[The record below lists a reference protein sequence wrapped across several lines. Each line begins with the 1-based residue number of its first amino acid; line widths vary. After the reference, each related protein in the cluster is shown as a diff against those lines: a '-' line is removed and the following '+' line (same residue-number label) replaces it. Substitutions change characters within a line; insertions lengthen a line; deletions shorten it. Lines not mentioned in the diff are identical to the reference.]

1 MGGLLVALGLLGAFV
16 AYAVSGSGSSSSAS
30 PGQGGGGVRVPSDL
44 PQRLETFLASNPS
57 PEQIEAVARD
67 LDAAGLSETAAQL
80 RTIAAQR
87 RAAASSASSPASGSP
102 NQGPAPSSSPAAAAP
117 SPSTPPDRAQDSS
130 ASPPL
135 PPPPLPPGPA
145 EAPSPAS
152 PSSTSSTPSSPSPA
166 RPAAGSS
173 EREPV
178 AREPGPIP
186 DTLEGQLERAGPTA
200 RDAFARAMRE
210 ASAADLRVVAREV
223 RRQGFGRISDA
234 LERRATELDARAP
247 ATATAPTVATSPP
260 AASAPEPA
268 PPEASSSPQS
278 PSEGELDLSLA
289 RRLAPQVAED
299 IRTRSYSYSR
309 QRLRDFQRAA
319 GLTAD
324 GQYGGA
330 SRGALVFFGVRD
342 APRALFAPTRTVR
355 YQPPARAAA

>member
-30 PGQGGGGVRVPSDL
+30 PGQGGVRVPSDL

-102 NQGPAPSSSPAAAAP
+102 NQGPAPISSPAAAAP

-135 PPPPLPPGPA
+135 PPPPLPPGPE
-145 EAPSPAS
+145 EAPSSAS

-166 RPAAGSS
+166 RPAVGSS

-200 RDAFARAMRE
+200 RDAFERAMRE

-268 PPEASSSPQS
+268 PPERPPQ
-278 PSEGELDLSLA
+278 PIEGELDLSLA